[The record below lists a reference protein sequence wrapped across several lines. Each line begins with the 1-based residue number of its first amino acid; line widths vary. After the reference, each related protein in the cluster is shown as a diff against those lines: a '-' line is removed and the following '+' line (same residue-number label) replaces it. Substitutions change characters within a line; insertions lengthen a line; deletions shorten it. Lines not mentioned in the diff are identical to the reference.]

1 MAKEVPMQKLS
12 NEVEE
17 VLLAI
22 SASGFDWVATIAR
35 SEILAADKADF
46 VRVEEILDKSDNEAV
61 QLLIV
66 QTVLDRFR

>member
-12 NEVEE
+12 SEVEE

-46 VRVEEILDKSDNEAV
+46 VRVEEMLDKSDNEAV